1 MELLQ
6 SKNIQRKGRKQM
18 NISDIKE
25 LIREVSNSEIDE
37 FQYEDDGGM
46 LSLVKGKRGTVVK
59 EYIKE
64 DIVVPQAEEK
74 VFIEET
80 DMNVKT
86 VTSPLVG
93 TVYIAPAEG
102 EEPFVSVGDVV
113 KKGQVLAIVEA
124 MKLMNEIE
132 SEYDGVIKEICVNNE
147 EAVEFG
153 QKLFVIE

>member
-25 LIREVSNSEIDE
+25 LIREVSNSKIDE

-59 EYIKE
+59 EYVKE
-64 DIVVPQAEEK
+64 DIAVPQAEEK
-74 VFIEET
+74 VFIEEI

-93 TVYIAPAEG
+93 TVYMAPAEG

>member
-1 MELLQ
+1 MEPLQ
-6 SKNIQRKGRKQM
+6 LKNIQRKGRKQM

-25 LIREVSNSEIDE
+25 LIREVSNSKIDE
-37 FQYEDDGGM
+37 FQYEENGVK
-46 LSLVKGKRGTVVK
+46 LSLSKEKNTTVVK
-59 EYIKE
+59 EYVKE
-64 DIVVPQAEEK
+64 DDFFTQEEVNDIETGDLEVK
-74 VFIEET
+74 V
-80 DMNVKT
+80 

-93 TVYIAPAEG
+93 TVYMAPAEG
-102 EEPFVSVGDVV
+102 EAPFVSVGDVV

>member
-25 LIREVSNSEIDE
+25 LIREVSNSKIDE

-64 DIVVPQAEEK
+64 DIAVPQAEEK

-93 TVYIAPAEG
+93 TVYMAPAEG

>member
-25 LIREVSNSEIDE
+25 LIKEVSNSKIDE
-37 FQYEDDGGM
+37 FQYEDDGVM
-46 LSLVKGKRGTVVK
+46 LSLIKGKSGAAVK
-59 EYIKE
+59 ES
-64 DIVVPQAEEK
+64 IVVPQVEEK
-74 VFIEET
+74 VFIENKDT
-80 DMNVKT
+80 NIKI

-93 TVYIAPAEG
+93 TVYMAPSEG
-102 EEPFVSVGDVV
+102 EEPFVSVGDMV

-132 SEYDGVIKEICVNNE
+132 SEYDGVVKEICVNNE

>member
-1 MELLQ
+1 
-6 SKNIQRKGRKQM
+6 M

-93 TVYIAPAEG
+93 TVYMAPAEG

-132 SEYDGVIKEICVNNE
+132 SEYGVIKEICVNNE

>member
-1 MELLQ
+1 
-6 SKNIQRKGRKQM
+6 M

-93 TVYIAPAEG
+93 TVYMAPAEG

>member
-1 MELLQ
+1 
-6 SKNIQRKGRKQM
+6 M

-25 LIREVSNSEIDE
+25 LIREVSNSKIDE
-37 FQYEDDGGM
+37 FQYEENGVK
-46 LSLVKGKRGTVVK
+46 LSLSKEKNTTVVK
-59 EYIKE
+59 EYVKE
-64 DIVVPQAEEK
+64 DDFFTQEEVNDIETGDLEVK
-74 VFIEET
+74 V
-80 DMNVKT
+80 

-93 TVYIAPAEG
+93 TVYMAPAEG
-102 EEPFVSVGDVV
+102 EEPFVSVGDSV

>member
-18 NISDIKE
+18 NISVIKE

-93 TVYIAPAEG
+93 TVYMAPAEG

>member
-25 LIREVSNSEIDE
+25 LIREVSNSKIDE

-59 EYIKE
+59 EYVKE
-64 DIVVPQAEEK
+64 DIAVPQAEEK

-93 TVYIAPAEG
+93 TVYMAPAEG

>member
-74 VFIEET
+74 VFIEEI

-93 TVYIAPAEG
+93 TVYMAPAEG

>member
-37 FQYEDDGGM
+37 FQHEDDGGM
-46 LSLVKGKRGTVVK
+46 LSLVNGKRGTVVK

-86 VTSPLVG
+86 VTSPLGG
-93 TVYIAPAEG
+93 TVYMAPAEG

>member
-1 MELLQ
+1 
-6 SKNIQRKGRKQM
+6 M

-25 LIREVSNSEIDE
+25 LIREVSNSKIDE

-64 DIVVPQAEEK
+64 DIAVPQAEEK

-93 TVYIAPAEG
+93 TVYMAPAEG

>member
-1 MELLQ
+1 
-6 SKNIQRKGRKQM
+6 M

-25 LIREVSNSEIDE
+25 LIREVSNSKIDE
-37 FQYEDDGGM
+37 FQYEENGVK
-46 LSLVKGKRGTVVK
+46 LSLSKEKNTTVVK
-59 EYIKE
+59 EYVKE
-64 DIVVPQAEEK
+64 DDFFTQEEVNDIETGDLEVK
-74 VFIEET
+74 V
-80 DMNVKT
+80 

-93 TVYIAPAEG
+93 TVYMAPAEG
-102 EEPFVSVGDVV
+102 EAPFVSVGDVV